1 MPLSFM
7 LMLGLLNTSAHPCA
21 ILPRADVHVVAA
33 PSEISLDTN
42 FSLDQIAGLARE
54 GGQSNDRPP
63 FGFYVGTFQDTV
75 GVTLTTS
82 SGTRC
87 ADRILIEVRMQI
99 ANRHIAIGR
108 ELEQNPCLF
117 SLALRHYKR
126 KADAD
131 EAAIVRYANALA
143 ATLSAMTLPSGAIES
158 QDAFYAAGELRI
170 EELVTSLIEKSI
182 EPLHTARI
190 ASQQAVDTI
199 EEMTRFAEC
208 SRQPGLP

>member
-1 MPLSFM
+1 M
-7 LMLGLLNTSAHPCA
+7 LMLGLINTSAHPCA
-21 ILPRADVHVVAA
+21 ILPRADVHVVAT
-33 PSEISLDTN
+33 PGEVNIDTN

-63 FGFYVGTFQDTV
+63 LGFYVGTFQDTV

-82 SGTRC
+82 SGARC
-87 ADRILIEVRMQI
+87 ADRILIEVHMQI
-99 ANRHIAIGR
+99 VNRHIAVGR
-108 ELEQNPCLF
+108 ELQQNPCLF

-131 EAAIVRYANALA
+131 EAAIVRYADALA
-143 ATLSAMTLPSGAIES
+143 ATLSAMILPSSAIES
-158 QDAFYAAGELRI
+158 QDSFYAAGELRL

-182 EPLHTARI
+182 EQLHAARI